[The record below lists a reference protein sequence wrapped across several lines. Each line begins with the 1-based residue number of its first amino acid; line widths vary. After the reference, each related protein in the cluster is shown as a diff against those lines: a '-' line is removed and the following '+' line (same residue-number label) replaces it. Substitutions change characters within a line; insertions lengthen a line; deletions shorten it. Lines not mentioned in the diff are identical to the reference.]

1 MSLILNDP
9 RPLLGDA
16 RDRFAGRAEAVR
28 AALSEH
34 KDVIAR
40 VADQAVRAAGRK
52 GRPKLFGAAFLG
64 FAAGVAVLGARKAA
78 MQATTGLAG
87 DWFAALEADH
97 ALADGLF
104 RAIEQTAEDETA
116 KRHLLFSKLVYALA
130 KHQFE
135 EEHVIYPALRQG
147 GRAETPK
154 HLAAEHFDMKHLMHS
169 LSEMDR
175 NDPRWMPT
183 LRELHK
189 LVAEHVRE
197 EEEIVFPAL
206 RARLSKAENAH
217 LSRAM
222 HREGLKLA

>member
-87 DWFAALEADH
+87 DWFAAWRLGVTPDGAESQQRFRQRGITAMNTALAHQGPVLVVAHPGIYAAFLEAAGMVETGDWLTEH
-97 ALADGLF
+97 AAAPIF
-104 RAIEQTAEDETA
+104 HQP
-116 KRHLLFSKLVYALA
+116 RHATRW
-130 KHQFE
+130 H
-135 EEHVIYPALRQG
+135 
-147 GRAETPK
+147 AET
-154 HLAAEHFDMKHLMHS
+154 LAA
-169 LSEMDR
+169 
-175 NDPRWMPT
+175 
-183 LRELHK
+183 
-189 LVAEHVRE
+189 
-197 EEEIVFPAL
+197 
-206 RARLSKAENAH
+206 
-217 LSRAM
+217 
-222 HREGLKLA
+222 